1 MKKSIRRILS
11 GLLCAGV
18 LALGIPAP
26 SRALTLTAVNDS
38 ILPLSDSTMPARLG
52 GEIYVPY
59 SVFSQLGVSA
69 SSSDGVLDLSAN
81 GETLSFSP
89 AEGYVYDQNLNS
101 YSTPAYSMNG
111 TTYVPVKLCCGKF
124 GLSYSTLAVAGE
136 TVLRVTDGSAS
147 SDSAFAA
154 AKSGTIENTI
164 NSYKG
169 IPSSNGSS
177 SNGSS
182 SNGASSNGGTAAKP
196 DETPIPKVE
205 EKPKRKPARVY
216 LTFCGAPDK
225 NTAAVLDT
233 LSESGRTA
241 AFFLPVK
248 SADWTDDTVRRIA
261 AEGHTLALLLDA
273 DEKAS
278 GDALVEQLTLANER
292 LRLLTGVQT
301 RIVSV
306 STGCAQLSRA
316 QRDAL
321 IAAGYRL
328 WDATLDAGDEKGT
341 AVRAYAETAQR
352 FSETDAAV
360 VLRLHHSAATAEALS
375 ALSAYMTR
383 QGIPSGTISLALT
396 PINGADETR

>member
-1 MKKSIRRILS
+1 MRADARR
-11 GLLCAGV
+11 
-18 LALGIPAP
+18 
-26 SRALTLTAVNDS
+26 R
-38 ILPLSDSTMPARLG
+38 
-52 GEIYVPY
+52 
-59 SVFSQLGVSA
+59 
-69 SSSDGVLDLSAN
+69 
-81 GETLSFSP
+81 
-89 AEGYVYDQNLNS
+89 
-101 YSTPAYSMNG
+101 
-111 TTYVPVKLCCGKF
+111 
-124 GLSYSTLAVAGE
+124 
-136 TVLRVTDGSAS
+136 
-147 SDSAFAA
+147 
-154 AKSGTIENTI
+154 
-164 NSYKG
+164 
-169 IPSSNGSS
+169 
-177 SNGSS
+177 
-182 SNGASSNGGTAAKP
+182 
-196 DETPIPKVE
+196 
-205 EKPKRKPARVY
+205 
-216 LTFCGAPDK
+216 
-225 NTAAVLDT
+225 
-233 LSESGRTA
+233 
-241 AFFLPVK
+241 FFLPVK

-341 AVRAYAETAQR
+341 AARAYAETAQR

-360 VLRLHHSAATAEALS
+360 VLRLHHSAATAEALA

>member
-1 MKKSIRRILS
+1 M
-11 GLLCAGV
+11 
-18 LALGIPAP
+18 
-26 SRALTLTAVNDS
+26 
-38 ILPLSDSTMPARLG
+38 
-52 GEIYVPY
+52 
-59 SVFSQLGVSA
+59 
-69 SSSDGVLDLSAN
+69 
-81 GETLSFSP
+81 
-89 AEGYVYDQNLNS
+89 
-101 YSTPAYSMNG
+101 
-111 TTYVPVKLCCGKF
+111 
-124 GLSYSTLAVAGE
+124 
-136 TVLRVTDGSAS
+136 
-147 SDSAFAA
+147 
-154 AKSGTIENTI
+154 
-164 NSYKG
+164 
-169 IPSSNGSS
+169 
-177 SNGSS
+177 
-182 SNGASSNGGTAAKP
+182 
-196 DETPIPKVE
+196 
-205 EKPKRKPARVY
+205 Y

-248 SADWTDDTVRRIA
+248 STDWTDDTVRRIA

-301 RIVSV
+301 RIASV

-341 AVRAYAETAQR
+341 AARAYAETAQR

-383 QGIPSGTISLALT
+383 QGIPSGTISLALM
-396 PINGADETR
+396 PINGADKIKRLLIKLFSSGSSNRATARIK

>member
-1 MKKSIRRILS
+1 MKKSIKRILS
-11 GLLCAGV
+11 GLVCAGV

-169 IPSSNGSS
+169 IPSSNG
-177 SNGSS
+177 
-182 SNGASSNGGTAAKP
+182 ASSNGGTAAKP

-205 EKPKRKPARVY
+205 EKPARKPARVY

-292 LRLLTGVQT
+292 LRLLTGAQT

-306 STGCAQLSRA
+306 STGCAQLSQA
-316 QRDAL
+316 QRDVL

-341 AVRAYAETAQR
+341 AARAYAETAQR

>member
-1 MKKSIRRILS
+1 MKKGIRRILS

-89 AEGYVYDQNLNS
+89 AEGYVYDQDLNS

-136 TVLRVTDGSAS
+136 TGLRVTDGSAS

-169 IPSSNGSS
+169 IPS

-261 AEGHTLALLLDA
+261 AEGHTLALLLDE

-341 AVRAYAETAQR
+341 AARAYAETAQR

-375 ALSAYMTR
+375 ALSAYMPR

>member
-1 MKKSIRRILS
+1 
-11 GLLCAGV
+11 
-18 LALGIPAP
+18 
-26 SRALTLTAVNDS
+26 
-38 ILPLSDSTMPARLG
+38 MPARLG

-89 AEGYVYDQNLNS
+89 AEGYVYDQDLNS

-177 SNGSS
+177 SNG
-182 SNGASSNGGTAAKP
+182 ASSNGGTAAKP

-205 EKPKRKPARVY
+205 EKPTRKPSRVY

-341 AVRAYAETAQR
+341 AVRAYAETAQH
-352 FSETDAAV
+352 FSETDATV
-360 VLRLHHSAATAEALS
+360 VLRLHHSAATAEALA